1 MKISRRTFWIT
12 SILGLLFL
20 VGLLFPSFI
29 QDNFVAP
36 IALVLLLFWRILQS
50 VDQAI
55 YWVLL
60 IFSALAYSFFRLYRS
75 AQKSA
80 AFEQTP
86 PPDANAML
94 DELNYWRLAIRI
106 ACDETGKHSYTLE
119 HNLGKVLAA
128 LYASK
133 QPHIAQFEIYDALK
147 LRQMPL
153 PEDIYAFLFGTESS
167 SSTRS
172 VKQILHNLWNL
183 PRKRIRRWTGR
194 EAAEYYQSLEQALK
208 FMESVLENNHDDK
221 PFDIH
226 QH

>member
-1 MKISRRTFWIT
+1 MNISRRTFIVIV
-12 SILGLLFL
+12 ILSLFFL
-20 VGLLFPSFI
+20 MGLLFPSFI

-50 VDQAI
+50 IDQTI
-55 YWVLL
+55 YWGLL
-60 IFSALAYSFFRLYRS
+60 ILSVLAYFFARLYRS
-75 AQKSA
+75 AQGSA
-80 AFEQTP
+80 AFEPTP

-106 ACDETGKHSYTLE
+106 ACDEIGKHNNTLE

-133 QPHIAQFEIYDALK
+133 QPHVAQFAIYDALK

-153 PEDIYAFLFGTESS
+153 PEHIYAFLFGTESS
-167 SSTRS
+167 SSRRS
-172 VKQILHNLWNL
+172 VKQIFHNLWDL

-208 FMESVLENNHDDK
+208 FMESVLENNHDDE

-226 QH
+226 HH

>member
-1 MKISRRTFWIT
+1 MKNSRRIFWI
-12 SILGLLFL
+12 SLILGLILL

-29 QDNFVAP
+29 QDNFVTP
-36 IALVLLLFWRILQS
+36 IALVLWLFWRIFQS
-50 VDQAI
+50 IDQEI

-60 IFSALAYSFFRLYRS
+60 ILSALAYFFARLYRQT
-75 AQKSA
+75 QKPVT
-80 AFEQTP
+80 FEQTP
-86 PPDANAML
+86 PPNANATL

-106 ACDETGKHSYTLE
+106 ACDETGKHNNTLE

-133 QPHIAQFEIYDALK
+133 QPHVAQFEIYDALK

-153 PEDIYAFLFGTESS
+153 PEDIYAFLFGTEASGR
-167 SSTRS
+167 RS